1 MAEPPSAAP
10 RGRRP
15 RLEAKG
21 FPPRPQP
28 PLPLAI
34 SECLLGSQV
43 RYDGSGARSSFP
55 HAALGGLFVYRGICP
70 EVGIGL
76 GTPREPI
83 RLVRTGS
90 GVRVVGV
97 RDASRDV
104 TQALRDFARAQDALL
119 DEVAGYVLMKGS
131 PSCGLFRVKVY
142 RQSSGPDGAPP
153 ERSGRGVYA
162 ATVVEDRPNL
172 PVEENGRLHDPVL
185 RENFVT
191 RTFAYAHWQAL
202 ERAGLTAG
210 RLVTFH
216 SCYKYLLMAHSV
228 PHYQRAG
235 RLLADLKA
243 DLPGKARAYLSTL
256 MEGLSRPAG
265 RRGHANVLS
274 HLQGYLKRVLD
285 SEARQELD
293 EVIHGYRRGEL
304 PLLAPVTLLKHHLK
318 RFPDEYLEH
327 QVYLEPHPGYA
338 GLRREL

>member
-10 RGRRP
+10 GRRR
-15 RLEAKG
+15 RLEAEG

-34 SECLLGSQV
+34 SECLLGSHV

-55 HAALGGLFVYRGICP
+55 HAALDGLFTYLGICP

-83 RLVRTGS
+83 RLVSTGS

-104 TQALRDFARAQDALL
+104 TQALRDFARAQHALL
-119 DEVAGYVLMKGS
+119 EEVVGYVFMKSS

-142 RQSSGPDGAPP
+142 RPGPGSDGAPP
-153 ERSGRGVYA
+153 ERSGRGAYA
-162 ATVVEDRPNL
+162 AAVAEEWPDL

-191 RTFAYAHWQAL
+191 RTFAYAHWQSL
-202 ERAGLTAG
+202 ERAGVTAA

-216 SCYKYLLMAHSV
+216 SRYKYLLMAHSV

-235 RLLADLKA
+235 RLLADLKT
-243 DLPGKARAYLSTL
+243 DLPGKARSYLSIL

-285 SEARQELD
+285 GAARRELD

-318 RFPDEYLEH
+318 RFPDEYIER